1 MIKNLLSFAAVAA
14 LAVSSVN
21 AETLDLSLA
30 DLGAGWGS
38 SYDAETKTIT
48 YDSDW
53 SGRGWWL
60 GDVDYSAYDEVVVE
74 FEPVE
79 FDIQVVIQ
87 YNAIAEGGTEG
98 ISEATMGTAGAS
110 KIVAPLNADIKNSV
124 KQIYVQSSKAG
135 TVTLKAAYLQNAAV
149 VDPDAVK
156 ELWSGDQALD
166 WWENA
171 IKIPV
176 ASFVAAKIK
185 AGDKLEVSYVNTGD
199 AAAQK
204 YCNLKVQLLLA
215 NWDQAILPGFALCEG
230 FQEQYGTVNISE
242 ASGVFSITLGEDDV
256 KELTDATANQSLM
269 FVGENITVTKIDLV
283 PAKSPTVGID
293 NVAVD
298 ENAPV
303 EYYNL
308 QGVKVANPANGIYVV
323 RQGDKVSK
331 VLVK

>member
-14 LAVSSVN
+14 LAVSSAN
-21 AETLDLSLA
+21 AETLDLTLSE
-30 DLGAGWGS
+30 LGSGWGS

-48 YDSDW
+48 YESDW
-53 SGRGWWL
+53 AGRGWWL
-60 GDVDYSAYDEVVVE
+60 GDANYSDYDEVVVE

-87 YNAIAEGGTEG
+87 YNEKAEGGTEG
-98 ISEATMGTAGAS
+98 ISEATMGTAGVT
-110 KIVAPLNADIKNSV
+110 KIVAPLNPDIKNSV
-124 KQIYVQSSKAG
+124 MQIYVQSSKAG
-135 TVTLKAAYLQNAAV
+135 TVTLKAAYLQNATV

-166 WWENA
+166 WWDNA
-171 IKIPV
+171 IKLPV
-176 ASFVAAKIK
+176 STFVAAKVK
-185 AGDKLEVSYVNTGD
+185 AGDKLDISYVNTGD
-199 AAAQK
+199 PEAKK

-215 NWDQAILPGFALCEG
+215 DWKQAILPGFALCDG
-230 FQEQYGTVNISE
+230 FQEDYGTVNLSE
-242 ASGVFSITLGEDDV
+242 ASGVFTITLGEDDV
-256 KELTDATANQSLM
+256 KELTDAAANQSLM
-269 FVGENITVTKIDLV
+269 IVGENITVTKIDLV
-283 PAKSPTVGID
+283 PEKEPTVGID
-293 NVAVD
+293 NVAID

-323 RQGDKVSK
+323 RQGNKVSK